1 MEHAPE
7 VHELPIQLELI
18 HHAHDDFLC
27 IVLREGHGLSGCF
40 DLLGPLKGLTK
51 TSLHLQSASRP
62 PPSPKPPVAGGLRA
76 SEPAGVAEDGGIG
89 TQVANKHCECGTGR
103 CGGHERLKRDLSP

>member
-51 TSLHLQSASRP
+51 TSC
-62 PPSPKPPVAGGLRA
+62 
-76 SEPAGVAEDGGIG
+76 I
-89 TQVANKHCECGTGR
+89 
-103 CGGHERLKRDLSP
+103 